1 MNLILLFADD
11 FVATDRVCLR
21 GRRLQHVRE
30 VHRAEVGDTLTV
42 GLCDGLIGRG
52 QVLHCDDR
60 QLLLQVLLDTD
71 PPPPLPTTLL
81 LALPRPKVLKRVLIT
96 AASMGVK
103 RIILLNGY
111 RVEKSYWQ
119 SPLLTPEHL
128 PVPLHLGLEQ
138 ARDTLLPEIQLR
150 KLFKPFVE
158 DELPGLCAG
167 TTALVAHPTPDRAST
182 PRPTQPP
189 GLLAI
194 GPEGGFTAYELDKL
208 QQAGC
213 QPFSLGPRAL
223 RVEAAVP
230 ALLSRLCHDD

>member
-11 FVATDRVCLR
+11 FVAADRVCLQ

-30 VHRAEVGDTLTV
+30 VHRAAVGDTLTV
-42 GLCDGLIGRG
+42 GLCNGQIGHGL
-52 QVLHCDDR
+52 VLSCDAE
-60 QLLLQVLLDTD
+60 QLRMQVLLDSD
-71 PPPPLPTTLL
+71 PPPPLPITLL

-96 AASMGVK
+96 ATSMGVK
-103 RIILLNGY
+103 RIILLNCY

-119 SPLLTPEHL
+119 SPLLAPDNL
-128 PVPLHLGLEQ
+128 PLPLHLGLEQ

-158 DELPGLCAG
+158 DVLPTLCAG
-167 TTALVAHPTPDRAST
+167 KTALLAHPTPDGASS
-182 PRPTQPP
+182 PRPAQPP
-189 GLLAI
+189 ALLAI

-230 ALLSRLCHDD
+230 ALLSRLTTAA

>member
-11 FVATDRVCLR
+11 FVAADRVCLR

-42 GLCDGLIGRG
+42 GLCNGRIGRG
-52 QVLHCDDR
+52 QVLQCEE
-60 QLLLQVLLDTD
+60 QQMQLQVVFDTE

-96 AASMGVK
+96 ATSMGVK

-119 SPLLTPEHL
+119 SPLLAPENL
-128 PVPLHLGLEQ
+128 PIPLYLGLEQ

-167 TTALVAHPTPDRAST
+167 TTALVAHPTPDGTRA
-182 PRPTQPP
+182 PGLLQPP
-189 GLLAI
+189 GLLAV
-194 GPEGGFTAYELDKL
+194 GPEGGFTTYELNKL

-230 ALLSRLCHDD
+230 ALLARLGQDG